1 MVALSRIFFFLN
13 LFLFILFFALSL
25 AKYSCYPQT
34 WTSLLKNP
42 VTSLYIGCFPMG
54 ATTLISV
61 AVQLFHDRDRIG
73 GEHLIYFLWAMWWLD
88 VVLSILC
95 CWVGVHMMYAR
106 FFVQKTTF
114 GAYID

>member
-13 LFLFILFFALSL
+13 LFLFIFFLALSL

-34 WTSLLKNP
+34 WTSLFKNP
-42 VTSLYIGCFPMG
+42 VTSLYISCFPMG

-73 GEHLIYFLWAMWWLD
+73 GEGLIYFLWAMWWLD

-106 FFVQKTTF
+106 FFV
-114 GAYID
+114 